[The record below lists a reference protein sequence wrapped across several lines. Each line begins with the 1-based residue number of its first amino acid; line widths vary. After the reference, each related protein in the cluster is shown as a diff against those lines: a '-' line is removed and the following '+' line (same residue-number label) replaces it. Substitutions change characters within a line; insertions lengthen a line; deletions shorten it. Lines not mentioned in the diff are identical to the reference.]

1 MARRRTS
8 LGSPPAL
15 HRTLARD
22 SLNKARAAVDKLN
35 REDGC
40 KRALTHYENWAVHAN
55 LAVEHVAAAGLPR
68 SAVQMRDELPK
79 LREELS
85 RRVVALCRFE
95 GRREIIE
102 NRKWV
107 D

>member
-1 MARRRTS
+1 MRHRRIRF
-8 LGSPPAL
+8 GSPPAL

-22 SLNKARAAVDKLN
+22 SLNKARVAVEKLN

-40 KRALTHYENWAVHAN
+40 KRALTHYEDWAIHAN

-68 SAVQMRDELPK
+68 SAVRMRDELPK

-85 RRVVALCRFE
+85 RRVVALCRSE
-95 GRREIIE
+95 GRFEIMQG
-102 NRKWV
+102 RKWA

>member
-1 MARRRTS
+1 MARRHTG
-8 LGSPPAL
+8 LGSPPAM

-22 SLNKARAAVDKLN
+22 SLNKAQVAVDKL
-35 REDGC
+35 RRADGC
-40 KRALTHYENWAVHAN
+40 KTALARYEDWAVHAN

-85 RRVVALCRFE
+85 RRVVTLCRVE
-95 GRREIIE
+95 GRYEIMQGK
-102 NRKWV
+102 KWV